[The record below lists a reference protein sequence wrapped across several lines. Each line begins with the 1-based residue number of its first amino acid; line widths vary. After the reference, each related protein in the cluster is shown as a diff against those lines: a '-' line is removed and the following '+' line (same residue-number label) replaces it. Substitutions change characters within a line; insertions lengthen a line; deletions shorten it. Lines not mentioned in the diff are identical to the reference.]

1 VTTQRT
7 LTPRRSSRVERLRVL
22 AREFADAL
30 PTPNPLQDPSWSRT
44 FWAVLLALVVDEALI
59 ADDLTDDL
67 VLGIYATAVAAEFLE
82 YEHVL
87 NGATL

>member
-1 VTTQRT
+1 MTTLRT

-30 PTPNPLQDPSWSRT
+30 PSPNPLQDPSWARA
-44 FWAVLLALVVDEALI
+44 FWPVLLALVVDESVI

-82 YEHVL
+82 YEFAL
-87 NGATL
+87 NGASL